1 MTNPAPPTT
10 KEIHMP
16 STDIDQKKIHARAI
30 ELLDGRG
37 PRALT
42 SEFIADAIE
51 AALTGPAPGV
61 LTPEPTRLID
71 LEGLPTDLDAVSV
84 EQASNALHEAL
95 AAVVAAR
102 ALLVDHET
110 RARWLADLALTAAKR
125 EAGTLRRA
133 RRLGDQLQMMRDT
146 KTDTPEAAAR
156 ALGFATVDAALA
168 AGAGSE

>member
-1 MTNPAPPTT
+1 
-10 KEIHMP
+10 MP
-16 STDIDQKKIHARAI
+16 STDINQPRILRRAI

-42 SEFIADAIE
+42 SEFVAAAIE
-51 AALTGPAPGV
+51 AAVTGPPVAA

-71 LEGLPTDLDAVSV
+71 TEGLPTDLDSVTV

-102 ALLVDHET
+102 ALLVDHEA
-110 RARWLADLALTAAKR
+110 RARWLADLALAASKR
-125 EAGTLRRA
+125 EGATLRRA
-133 RRLGDQLQMMRDT
+133 RRLGDQLQMMRST
-146 KTDTPEAAAR
+146 GTDTPDAAAR